1 MTVTGPQGFPSGVVP
16 VSTPGR
22 VDVPRALL
30 RQARSPLSWV
40 SMVVLGAGALVLGL
54 LLFVNGGPADLLLTT
69 ILATLSFPLLILI
82 CFWLDRYEP
91 EPARYRLAALGWGG
105 VVAVSLS
112 LVAEQ
117 VLFALPG
124 TSTVIDATVTAP
136 LVEEFGKGLFLVV
149 IVILRRSQVH
159 GVLDGIVYAALVGIG
174 FAFVEDIV
182 YYLSSLDAGELPA
195 TFILRGVMGP
205 FAHPLFTSATGVGI
219 GIAATTRRPGLR
231 LTAPI
236 LGYLVAVLTHAVWNG
251 SALWGGRGFLIAYGV
266 VMLPLLGIV
275 LGLAIWARYREGRLL
290 ATALTQV
297 AEFGWIRPD
306 EIRWVARLSDRV
318 SARSYAKRV
327 GGRQA
332 ARALG
337 AYQQTLI
344 EIAFL
349 HSRAVHGTPPKNI
362 NQRMD
367 TLLARAAQ
375 LRPYVILPQPALP
388 RPGPSMS
395 RWQHAAPRPPIQQ
408 PGKPRTW

>member
-1 MTVTGPQGFPSGVVP
+1 M
-16 VSTPGR
+16 
-22 VDVPRALL
+22 L
-30 RQARSPLSWV
+30 
-40 SMVVLGAGALVLGL
+40 VLGVGALVIGL
-54 LLFVNGGPADLLLTT
+54 LLILNGGPAELLLIT
-69 ILATLSFPLLILI
+69 ILAALSFPLLILI

-124 TSTVIDATVTAP
+124 TSTVIDTTVTAP

-174 FAFVEDIV
+174 FAFVEDV
-182 YYLSSLDAGELPA
+182 GYYLSALDAGELPA
-195 TFILRGVMGP
+195 TFFLRGVMGP

-251 SALWGGRGFLIAYGV
+251 SALWGGRGFLTAYVV
-266 VMLPLLGIV
+266 VMLPLLAIV
-275 LGLAIWARYREGRLL
+275 SGLAIWARFREGRMLS
-290 ATALTQV
+290 TALTQV

-306 EIRWVARLSDRV
+306 EIRWVARLADRV

-362 NQRMD
+362 NQRID
-367 TLLARAAQ
+367 ILLRRAAQ
-375 LRPYVILPQPALP
+375 LRPYVLLPQPTLR
-388 RPGPSMS
+388 RPGPAMS
-395 RWQHAAPRPPIQQ
+395 EWQSAPRPPMQQ
-408 PGKPRTW
+408 PGQPRSR

>member
-1 MTVTGPQGFPSGVVP
+1 MTGPQGFPSGVAPAGPPGSFRVP
-16 VSTPGR
+16 P
-22 VDVPRALL
+22 ALL
-30 RQARSPLSWV
+30 RQTRSPLSWV
-40 SMVVLGAGALVLGL
+40 SMVVLGAGALVIGL
-54 LLFVNGGPADLLLTT
+54 LLVLNGGPAELLLTT
-69 ILATLSFPLLILI
+69 ILAALSLPVVLLI

-91 EPARYRLAALGWGG
+91 EPARYRIAALGWGG

-112 LVAEQ
+112 LIAEQ

-124 TSTVIDATVTAP
+124 TDDVIDTIITAP

-182 YYLSSLDAGELPA
+182 YYLSALDAGELPA
-195 TFILRGVMGP
+195 TFFLRGVMGP
-205 FAHPLFTSATGVGI
+205 FAHPLFTAATGVGI
-219 GIAATTRRPGLR
+219 GIAATTRRPGVR

-236 LGYLVAVLTHAVWNG
+236 LGYLVAVLTHALWNG
-251 SALWGGRGFLIAYGV
+251 SALWGGRGFLFAYV
-266 VMLPLLGIV
+266 VVILPLLGIV
-275 LGLAIWARYREGRLL
+275 LGLAIWARWREGKLL

-297 AEFGWIRPD
+297 AQFGWIRPD
-306 EIRWVARLSDRV
+306 EIRWVARLSDRL

-327 GGRQA
+327 GGKQA
-332 ARALG
+332 ARALA

-349 HSRAVHGTPPKNI
+349 HSRAVHGTPPRDI

-367 TLLARAAQ
+367 MLLRRAAQ
-375 LRPYVILPQPALP
+375 LRPYVILPQPTL
-388 RPGPSMS
+388 RQPGPTST
-395 RWQHAAPRPPIQQ
+395 WPPSLPPPPMQQ
-408 PGKPRTW
+408 PGQPRNW

>member
-16 VSTPGR
+16 VGTPGR

-69 ILATLSFPLLILI
+69 ILAALSFPLLILI

-91 EPARYRLAALGWGG
+91 EPARYRLAAVGWGG

-112 LVAEQ
+112 LLAEQ

-182 YYLSSLDAGELPA
+182 YYLSSFDAGELPA

-275 LGLAIWARYREGRLL
+275 LSLAIWARYREGRLL

-349 HSRAVHGTPPKNI
+349 HARAVRGTPPKNI

-367 TLLARAAQ
+367 TLLWRAAQ

-395 RWQHAAPRPPIQQ
+395 GWQHPAPRPPMQQ